1 MRKRMKRSLRLAT
14 ILLTVGILVACQTAQ
29 VRTEPIEVPPLATA
43 IPTRPTLERLS
54 ADTSEALKA
63 QTINVSRLTKY
74 GIDWERFFVLA
85 ESYYQTVIDIIQGK
99 PVDFSR

>member
-1 MRKRMKRSLRLAT
+1 M
-14 ILLTVGILVACQTAQ
+14 TVGILVACQTAQ